1 MSGNE
6 LRSRSRRH
14 DQGRGL
20 IRPHPEIVGLNLT
33 YINDKDGCLLS
44 KEGMAKDDFVLLGLL
59 TGLALIAFLMFWV
72 LI

>member
-1 MSGNE
+1 
-6 LRSRSRRH
+6 
-14 DQGRGL
+14 
-20 IRPHPEIVGLNLT
+20 LT